1 MLYKKFTYLFTSKLI
16 LGKSSFIII
25 FPAWSPPLAS
35 DSSLYD

>member
-1 MLYKKFTYLFTSKLI
+1 MLYKKFTYLFTSELI

-25 FPAWSPPLAS
+25 FLAWSPPLAS